1 MSTKLAP
8 VIVVRDMQASLTFYR
23 DQLGFT
29 VEMMAPEEAPSFASL
44 KSGGAE
50 IMLQT
55 VEAMAED
62 IPEAVV
68 SSAADGSIGFS
79 GVLYHEVDDFDA
91 VTARIP
97 ADAVITRQR
106 KAPYGMTET
115 IVRDPSGYIVVIAQ
129 PTVVGSQAKETAA
142 VG

>member
-1 MSTKLAP
+1 MSTKLTP
-8 VIVVRDMQASLTFYR
+8 VIVVSDIQASLRFYR

-29 VEMMAPEEAPSFASL
+29 VDMLEPKDAPSFASL
-44 KSGGAE
+44 KSGAAE

-55 VEAMAED
+55 VEAMSED
-62 IPEAVV
+62 IPDAVV
-68 SSAADGSIGFS
+68 PSAARGSIGFS
-79 GVLYHEVDDFDA
+79 GVLYHEVEDFDA

-97 ADAVITRQR
+97 ADAVITRER

-115 IVRDPSGYIVVIAQ
+115 IVRDPSGYVVVIAQ
-129 PTVVGSQAKETAA
+129 PTVVGEKAKETAA

>member
-1 MSTKLAP
+1 MSTKLTP
-8 VIVVRDMQASLTFYR
+8 VIVVQDMPASLAFYR

-29 VEMMAPEEAPSFASL
+29 VDMLEPKEAPSFASL
-44 KSGGAE
+44 KSGDAE

-62 IPEAVV
+62 IPDAVV
-68 SSAADGSIGFS
+68 PSAARGSIGFS
-79 GVLYHEVDDFDA
+79 GALYHEVDDFDG
-91 VTARIP
+91 VTGRIGT
-97 ADAVITRQR
+97 DAVITRER

-115 IVRDPSGYIVVIAQ
+115 IVRDPSGYIVVIAR
-129 PTVVGSQAKETAA
+129 PTVVGSQAQETAA

>member
-1 MSTKLAP
+1 MSTKLTP

-29 VEMMAPEEAPSFASL
+29 VEMLAPEEAPSFASL
-44 KSGGAE
+44 KSGDAE

-62 IPEAVV
+62 IPDAVV
-68 SSAADGSIGFS
+68 PAAAKSSIRFS
-79 GVLYHEVDDFDA
+79 GALYHEVDDVEA
-91 VTARIP
+91 LATRIP
-97 ADAVITRQR
+97 AHSVITRER

-115 IVRDPSGYIVVIAQ
+115 IVRDPSGYVVVIAQ